1 MNESLSQSRLVS
13 KNSTISNGSRLS
25 KRLLNDL
32 DLGNN
37 MNIDVNDV
45 NLNNH
50 MGYSHQYANNNLNN
64 NYGQ

>member
-1 MNESLSQSRLVS
+1 MNESHSQSRL
-13 KNSTISNGSRLS
+13 ISNGSRLS

-37 MNIDVNDV
+37 INIDVNDV

-50 MGYSHQYANNNLNN
+50 MGYSNQYAQNN
-64 NYGQ
+64 QRD